1 MAKNAKD
8 GQTSSDQGNGNTQVK
23 AMKYAHLIETVS
35 KPRPKAWIIGKTL
48 EQIENKK
55 PSKKINDG
63 MDKRKR

>member
-1 MAKNAKD
+1 
-8 GQTSSDQGNGNTQVK
+8 
-23 AMKYAHLIETVS
+23 MKYSHLIETVS

-63 MDKRKR
+63 NKIHG